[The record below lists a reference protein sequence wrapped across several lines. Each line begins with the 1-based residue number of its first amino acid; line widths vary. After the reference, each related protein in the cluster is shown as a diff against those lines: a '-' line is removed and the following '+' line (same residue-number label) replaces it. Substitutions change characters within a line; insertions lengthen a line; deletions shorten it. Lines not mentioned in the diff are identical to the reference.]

1 MENNLKNIKK
11 KKRKL
16 KPIAKLVLFL
26 FLIIIIFISLY
37 KINSTSSF
45 IKTTFSKTTSSIK
58 KIFSKDKEI
67 KVSLEESDNV
77 LISIFKKRLPSQNM
91 ELASTSIMQN
101 GDIKI
106 FLKNTKN
113 ESGYLYANTKDN
125 SEEVWN
131 TFASLLIADPLKG
144 LLSKDLYNLNYIDLR
159 FKNKVFYK
167 FNNNSNISNTIF
179 TSTTSTSSIKNTNN

>member
-16 KPIAKLVLFL
+16 KPVAKLVLFL

-113 ESGYLYANTKDN
+113 ESGYLYVNTKDN